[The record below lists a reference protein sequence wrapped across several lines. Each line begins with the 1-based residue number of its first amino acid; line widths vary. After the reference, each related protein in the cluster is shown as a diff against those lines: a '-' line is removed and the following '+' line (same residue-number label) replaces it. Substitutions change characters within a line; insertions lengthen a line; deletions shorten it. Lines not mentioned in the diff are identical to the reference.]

1 MKLKQIRIAK
11 GRQQKELAIKIGTDE
26 PMMSK
31 FENYKCLPVP
41 SMMKRLTEE
50 LGVSVDDIYE
60 PHEVYYQG
68 ARAKASAPKKK
79 AEEEVY
85 HLTVNLP
92 PEAREFFKT
101 ALKKCGFKDI
111 TAWVSATHIMARL
124 RDKLRLWRTTRIAR
138 ETLRFK
144 PQSRT
149 LVVTPTSILNFLKWR
164 RLSLFSNPTEAL

>member
-1 MKLKQIRIAK
+1 MKLKQIRVAK

-60 PHEVYYQG
+60 PHEIYMQSIK
-68 ARAKASAPKKK
+68 AKTSAPKKK
-79 AEEEVY
+79 DEEVY

-92 PEAREFFKT
+92 PEAREFFKM

-111 TAWVSATHIMARL
+111 TAWANWCFERLQSQYREILEKEKDSAHAG
-124 RDKLRLWRTTRIAR
+124 K
-138 ETLRFK
+138 
-144 PQSRT
+144 QSSE
-149 LVVTPTSILNFLKWR
+149 V
-164 RLSLFSNPTEAL
+164 

>member
-11 GRQQKELAIKIGTDE
+11 GRQQKELARKIGTDE

-41 SMMKRLTEE
+41 SMMKLLTEE
-50 LGVSVDDIYE
+50 LGVSIDDIYE
-60 PHEVYYQG
+60 PHEIYMQG
-68 ARAKASAPKKK
+68 VRAKESTPRKKV
-79 AEEEVY
+79 ESEVY

-111 TAWVSATHIMARL
+111 TAWVNWCFERLQTQYNEILEKEKDSAHAG
-124 RDKLRLWRTTRIAR
+124 KLSS
-138 ETLRFK
+138 E
-144 PQSRT
+144 
-149 LVVTPTSILNFLKWR
+149 V
-164 RLSLFSNPTEAL
+164 

>member
-31 FENYKCLPVP
+31 FETYKCLPVP

-111 TAWVSATHIMARL
+111 TAWVNWCFERLQTQYREILEKEKDSAHAGNHSS
-124 RDKLRLWRTTRIAR
+124 
-138 ETLRFK
+138 E
-144 PQSRT
+144 
-149 LVVTPTSILNFLKWR
+149 V
-164 RLSLFSNPTEAL
+164 

>member
-50 LGVSVDDIYE
+50 LGVSADDIYE

-111 TAWVSATHIMARL
+111 TAWVNLCFERLQTQYREILEKEKDSAHAG
-124 RDKLRLWRTTRIAR
+124 KHSS
-138 ETLRFK
+138 E
-144 PQSRT
+144 
-149 LVVTPTSILNFLKWR
+149 V
-164 RLSLFSNPTEAL
+164 